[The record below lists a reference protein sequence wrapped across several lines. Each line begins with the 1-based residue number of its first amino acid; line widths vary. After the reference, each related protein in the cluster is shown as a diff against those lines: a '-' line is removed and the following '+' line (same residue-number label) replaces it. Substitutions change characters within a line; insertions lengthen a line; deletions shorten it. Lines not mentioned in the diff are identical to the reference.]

1 MEPTLNLRGGGTG
14 DDEEED
20 DAASN
25 MSPEQKKARSR
36 RPDTADLP
44 ISSPSLGASSPQHDN
59 VATLTGL
66 LSPVH
71 GSGLFQAGSAA
82 AAPKDDVTSDDSFHA
97 ESDEDY
103 SPDKDD
109 LKGTVTAMANLSSPS
124 IDKASVA
131 PKKKKPPS
139 KVKSTTTDEATQDMV
154 NFRDISAAD
163 LGIDLGART
172 KYKHYQLNQHS
183 TEYGNT
189 DPTFENPFLSKLYKA
204 LKEFMKTMESRNYTD
219 RKGKPLLWNMPSLP
233 VGLSENEKVVILFIN
248 YLTSEEGNALLKN
261 AKNSYTAEH
270 SDHTIIPN
278 TIEMARRALGDASF
292 YRCLL
297 ADASPVAY
305 PYESSLEEH
314 CTEEVAEE
322 IMNEWRMVL
331 AIMVEGED
339 VTLGLG
345 AGTAE
350 KAFAKTFGKT
360 IENILESHPAKFISA
375 AEAGEAYAS
384 PPHPCSLYDVKKLS
398 NMEAKLRKAEIF
410 YTALRRVFDPDAPR
424 VEFFDEYWDENSSI
438 FDLCQRAFLD
448 GSSRGG
454 TETWKRTKAAL
465 ERRGKS
471 LPTEEGDDKLLKGW
485 DSFVADRKEYVDMV
499 RIRNKLASH
508 FIISGGLIGNGRSE
522 VVNHAEFEDFKYRS
536 GLVDDEEA
544 LAAVQGVAD
553 GFGST
558 FQNHIAGLKAYKQK
572 YPGDIVHVDG
582 HFILVVDQN
591 KEGGRKYRGLWQWL
605 TAMIGYSD
613 KYHQQAFQY
622 GLKVRD
628 YPESAQYKA
637 LEQLNVTFD
646 PDLYAKAMEQRLKD
660 EVNSKTSNAT
670 NRKSFMSYLEI

>member
-1 MEPTLNLRGGGTG
+1 MEPTLNLRGGGNS
-14 DDEEED
+14 DDEEEED

-25 MSPEQKKARSR
+25 TSKKARGR
-36 RPDTADLP
+36 RPSTAHHP
-44 ISSPSLGASSPQHDN
+44 IF
-59 VATLTGL
+59 
-66 LSPVH
+66 SPVH
-71 GSGLFQAGSAA
+71 GSSLFQAGSAAA

-103 SPDKDD
+103 SPDKGA

-139 KVKSTTTDEATQDMV
+139 KVKSTTTDEATQDIV
-154 NFRDISAAD
+154 NFRDISATD
-163 LGIDLGART
+163 LGIDLEARR
-172 KYKHYQLNQHS
+172 KYKHYQLNPHS
-183 TEYGNT
+183 PEYGNT

-204 LKEFMKTMESRNYTD
+204 LKKFMKTMESRNYTD

-233 VGLSENEKVVILFIN
+233 VGLSKNEKVVILLFN
-248 YLTSEEGNALLKN
+248 YLTSQEGNALLKN
-261 AKNSYTAEH
+261 AKNSFTSFTAEH
-270 SDHTIIPN
+270 SDQTIIPN

-292 YRCLL
+292 YCCLL

-314 CTEEVAEE
+314 CTEEVAKE
-322 IMNEWRMVL
+322 IMKEWSKVL

-339 VTLGLG
+339 VKLGLG
-345 AGTAE
+345 AGTAAT
-350 KAFAKTFGKT
+350 AFAKTLGKT
-360 IENILESHPAKFISA
+360 IKNILERHPNKFISA

-448 GSSRGG
+448 GCSRGG
-454 TETWKRTKAAL
+454 TETWKGTKAAL
-465 ERRGKS
+465 NRKKKNEPLLVGDKERI
-471 LPTEEGDDKLLKGW
+471 ENWEA
-485 DSFVADRKEYVDMV
+485 FHAARKEYVDMV

-508 FIISGGLIGNGRSE
+508 FIISGGLIKNGRSE
-522 VVNHAEFEDFKYRS
+522 VVNHAEFDDFKSRS
-536 GLVDDEEA
+536 GLVDNEEA

-572 YPGDIVHVDG
+572 YPGDTVHVDG
-582 HFILVVDQN
+582 HSILVIDKM
-591 KEGGRKYRGLWQWL
+591 KEGGNKYLGLWCWL

-613 KYHQQAFQY
+613 KYHKHAFQY

-637 LEQLNVTFD
+637 LEQLDVTFD
-646 PDLYAKAMEQRLKD
+646 PDLYEKAMEQQTKKK
-660 EVNSKTSNAT
+660 VNSKTSNAT
-670 NRKSFMSYLEI
+670 NRKSFISSLF